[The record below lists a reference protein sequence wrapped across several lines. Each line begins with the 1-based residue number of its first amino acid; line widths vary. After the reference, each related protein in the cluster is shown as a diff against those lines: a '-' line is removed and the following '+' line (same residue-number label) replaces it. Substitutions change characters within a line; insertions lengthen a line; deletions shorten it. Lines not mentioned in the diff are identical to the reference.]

1 MPILSDVSAFSSPGV
16 HRLPRSRECRDE
28 GVGMTC
34 EGWHTG
40 YLLSMSLQAIVRG
53 GVTIILTFPD
63 IFGRLRLSLLR

>member
-1 MPILSDVSAFSSPGV
+1 MPILSDVSAFSPPGV

-40 YLLSMSLQAIVRG
+40 YLLSMSMQAIVRG
-53 GVTIILTFPD
+53 GTNILTFPD
-63 IFGRLRLSLLR
+63 IFGCLGLSLLR